1 MADTQTPP
9 AYEPGALYDLVVRR
23 PVSVGSFRYLPRHVV
38 QAKGELINRI
48 IEEHGSDAIRSADLR
63 E

>member
-1 MADTQTPP
+1 MTETNQPP

-38 QAKGELINRI
+38 LAKGELINRI
-48 IEEHGSDAIRSADLR
+48 VEEHGPDAIRSADLR